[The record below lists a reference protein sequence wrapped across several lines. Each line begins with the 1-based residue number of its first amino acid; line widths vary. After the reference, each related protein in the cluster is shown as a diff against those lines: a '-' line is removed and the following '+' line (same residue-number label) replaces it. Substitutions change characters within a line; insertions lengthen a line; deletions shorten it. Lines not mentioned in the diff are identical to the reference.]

1 MKSNKKARIL
11 DHNASPLKR
20 MCACIVITEFHYG
33 TRCNGVRC
41 TGERGYLI
49 RNTVIRERKLLLGN
63 VDWPDQVHLGNM
75 EANTNEELIN
85 FQIITYMPVAVIW
98 NAVFFIN
105 FSKAFNA
112 GISLEQ
118 IALLK
123 EELLHSTE
131 RRFGEKN
138 YSNLVFFK

>member
-1 MKSNKKARIL
+1 M

-33 TRCNGVRC
+33 TRCTGVRC

-85 FQIITYMPVAVIW
+85 FQIITYKPVAVIW
-98 NAVFFIN
+98 GAVF
-105 FSKAFNA
+105 
-112 GISLEQ
+112 L
-118 IALLK
+118 
-123 EELLHSTE
+123 
-131 RRFGEKN
+131 
-138 YSNLVFFK
+138 